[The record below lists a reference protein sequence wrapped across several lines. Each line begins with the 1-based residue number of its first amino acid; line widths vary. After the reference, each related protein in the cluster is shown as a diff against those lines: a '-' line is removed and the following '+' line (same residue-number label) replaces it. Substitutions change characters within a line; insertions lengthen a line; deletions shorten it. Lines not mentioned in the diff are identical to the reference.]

1 MKDPKKT
8 HIHTKGFSLV
18 ELMVALTIFSIVM
31 TVAIGTLLVLIDAN
45 TKAQALS
52 TATTN
57 LSFAIDSMTRNLRT
71 GKDFYC
77 TNATISDTQAD
88 GLYDSSTF
96 GTTKTQ
102 NCPGGGGSVIIYTPG
117 FATTT
122 RVGYR
127 LNGQQIEQWVDRN
140 SSTDGWVP
148 ITSNQPPTAVSIT
161 RMVFDLTGSD
171 NTSATTPDYSQPAIS
186 LIIEGEV
193 DNGLTNTTN
202 FKVQSNVTQRVL
214 NF

>member
-1 MKDPKKT
+1 MKNLQKT
-8 HIHTKGFSLV
+8 HMHAKGFSLI

-77 TNATISDTQAD
+77 TDNPINTTQPD
-88 GLYDSSTF
+88 GLYDPPAWGPTE
-96 GTTKTQ
+96 TLDCET
-102 NCPGGGGSVIIYTPG
+102 GGSTIVYTPG
-117 FATTT
+117 FASTT

-127 LNGQQIEQWVDRN
+127 LNGEQIEQWVDRN
-140 SSTDGWVP
+140 GYTDGWVP
-148 ITSNQPPTAVSIT
+148 ITSNEPPTAVAIKT
-161 RMVFDLTGSD
+161 MVFILNDSD
-171 NTSATTPDYSQPAIS
+171 SASGASPDYFQPSIS
-186 LIIEGEV
+186 LLIKGEV
-193 DNGLTNTTN
+193 DTGAATPTD

>member
-1 MKDPKKT
+1 MKDFQKT
-8 HIHTKGFSLV
+8 HMPTKGFSLI

-77 TNATISDTQAD
+77 TNATLNDAQPD
-88 GLYDSSTF
+88 GLYDS
-96 GTTKTQ
+96 GAWG
-102 NCPGGGGSVIIYTPG
+102 PGDTLDCAGGEAIVYTPG
-117 FATTT
+117 FASTT

-127 LNGQQIEQWVDRN
+127 LNGEQIEQWVDRN
-140 SSTDGWVP
+140 GQTDGWVP
-148 ITSNQPPTAVSIT
+148 ITSNEPPTAVSIT
-161 RMVFDLTGSD
+161 HMAFVLTDSD
-171 NTSATTPDYSQPAIS
+171 SASGPSPDYFQPAIS
-186 LIIEGEV
+186 LLIEGEV
-193 DNGLTNTTN
+193 DNGLTKTTN
-202 FKVQSNVTQRVL
+202 FKIQSNVTQRVL